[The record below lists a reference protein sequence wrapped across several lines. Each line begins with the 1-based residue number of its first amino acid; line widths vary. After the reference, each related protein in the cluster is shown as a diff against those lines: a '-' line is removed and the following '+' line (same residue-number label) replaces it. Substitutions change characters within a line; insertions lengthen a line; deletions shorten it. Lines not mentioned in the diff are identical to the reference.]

1 MLAALKKARFPV
13 VDELDHLFAPVAF
26 KPRRQSVRI
35 GCISHQVL
43 ILGSGDQPFGVNVV
57 AQRVQAHT
65 FEPLPDHFA
74 KLCVQMF
81 IQSQQR
87 LELRI

>member
-1 MLAALKKARFPV
+1 MVVELPAGIHLGEQFGRRRFPMRIHPEAQNVGCLEEGARFLV

-35 GCISHQVL
+35 GRISHQVL

-57 AQRVQAHT
+57 AQWV
-65 FEPLPDHFA
+65 
-74 KLCVQMF
+74 
-81 IQSQQR
+81 
-87 LELRI
+87 